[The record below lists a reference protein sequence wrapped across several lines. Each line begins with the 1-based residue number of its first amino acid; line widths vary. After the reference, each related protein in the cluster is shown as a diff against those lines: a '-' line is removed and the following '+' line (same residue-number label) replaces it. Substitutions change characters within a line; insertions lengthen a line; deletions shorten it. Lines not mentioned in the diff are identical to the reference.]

1 MTLEDDL
8 YRIES
13 GETKDSNLFYLT
25 AEKLFNIMGFKLL
38 SMDYYVS
45 SNFSIS
51 VRHDNKGFEKV
62 LTRTAKIKGIRLV
75 KVFIRPD
82 MVNAKIL
89 TSYENMEKFTNH
101 IFSYYVIGSNSKL
114 GSKMEAKVRDRVV
127 DANKTSIAAE
137 DFKQGYI
144 TKVGSHYFF
153 TLEHLLKL
161 SQTQKP
167 FLRPF
172 YQFEC

>member
-1 MTLEDDL
+1 MALEDDV
-8 YRIES
+8 YMIEA
-13 GETKDSNLFYLT
+13 GETKDAHVFYRVT
-25 AEKLFNIMGFKLL
+25 EGIFNIMGFKLV
-38 SMDYYVS
+38 SMNYYVS
-45 SNFSIS
+45 SNVAIS
-51 VRHDNKGFEKV
+51 VRHDKRGFEKV
-62 LTRTAKIKGIRLV
+62 ITRPAKIKGIRLV

-82 MVNAKIL
+82 MVNAKVL
-89 TSYENMEKFTNH
+89 TSYENMEKFNNH
-101 IFSYYVIGSNSKL
+101 IFSYYVIGVNSKL
-114 GSKMEAKVRDRVV
+114 NSDMEAKVRDRVI

-137 DFKQGYI
+137 DFRHGYI

-153 TLEHLLKL
+153 TLEHLFRL